1 MLLNYDFLEFE
12 NGKTENRTRD
22 YSLTKDIDKELE
34 AKRLAKSTRPK
45 VKIKE
50 GLSLRATL
58 DAFGEELSRLKRE
71 QNKETIKGS
80 TIEAT
85 SLNSIVNKI
94 KSGLPFGTISAFRP
108 FKDAFIKDFTEKE
121 RELLIEAYKS
131 GYKASQLDK
140 VAKNWND
147 DPNPID
153 ASYLAD
159 AFLREYRTIA
169 LKLSTALGK
178 SFVSKF
184 LNPKSEATMKDFMSS
199 KEFVGR
205 YRYTQKDNMERTQQL
220 KKLLDS
226 KRDFIGYIQ
235 VIGYWKDN
243 LEDAL
248 IPDNKFLNPKSEAT
262 MKDFMSS
269 KEFVGRYRYTQKDN
283 MERTQQLKKLLD
295 SKRDFIG
302 YIQVIGYWKDNLEDA
317 LLPDK
322 ETSFFVFANEPSS
335 TFDLASYLLL
345 LARLFNQA
353 AICYCDNAKTDKVE
367 LVSALPNDFG
377 DVWAKFTDITF
388 TAPLTQ
394 SITRLHNKVYTFFER
409 NPEKDNYGIAFK
421 DIVKTQIK
429 ATYMPYN
436 IEGFNIPCKAYIERH
451 IKTTIYSSLGVER
464 NYPGRTFDMDKIQ
477 QYEQQAIKRL
487 DLQRCS
493 KSKSFKASYNHNI
506 KVNNLVKALRQG
518 KKVSKT
524 LIAKVLANT
533 IDTDAGYCF
542 ISPTDLATQLNNI
555 SPRLSKSIVTA
566 IEQAE
571 GVRLTYALIDKI
583 TYNSLHNI
591 LSFIFDIDNP
601 LNDQDLEEFVIEV
614 PREALKNVKLPQ
626 IKNVLTTQI
635 FEGAYH
641 FKS

>member
-1 MLLNYDFLEFE
+1 MLLNYDFLEFVDE
-12 NGKTENRTRD
+12 PQRNT
-22 YSLTKDIDKELE
+22 SLTASIDK
-34 AKRLAKSTRPK
+34 ALADRKLARQNKPR
-45 VKIKE
+45 VRIKDN
-50 GLSLRATL
+50 LSLRATL

-71 QNKETIKGS
+71 QNTETIKGS
-80 TIEAT
+80 TIESAN
-85 SLNSIVNKI
+85 LNSIVNKI

-131 GYKASQLDK
+131 GYKVSQLDK

-184 LNPKSEATMKDFMSS
+184 LNPKSETTMKDLMSS
-199 KEFVGR
+199 KEFVKK

-220 KKLLDS
+220 KRLLDS

-248 IPDNKFLNPKSEAT
+248 IPD
-262 MKDFMSS
+262 
-269 KEFVGRYRYTQKDN
+269 
-283 MERTQQLKKLLD
+283 
-295 SKRDFIG
+295 
-302 YIQVIGYWKDNLEDA
+302 
-317 LLPDK
+317 K
-322 ETSFFVFANEPSS
+322 ETSFFVFVNEPSS
-335 TFDLASYLLL
+335 TFYLRNHLL
-345 LARLFNQA
+345 IWARQFNQA

-388 TAPLTQ
+388 TIPLTQ
-394 SITRLHNKVYTFFER
+394 SITRLHNKVYTFFEKK
-409 NPEKDNYGIAFK
+409 NMENYGVSFEELSTTKLKAMGMPK
-421 DIVKTQIK
+421 D
-429 ATYMPYN
+429 
-436 IEGFNIPCKAYIERH
+436 IEGFNISCKAYIERH
-451 IKTTIYSSLGVER
+451 IKTSIYSSLGVGR
-464 NYPGRTFDMDKIQ
+464 NYPGRTFDMDKVQ
-477 QYEQQAIKRL
+477 QYELQAIKRL

-493 KSKSFKASYNHNI
+493 KSKSFKASYNHNV
-506 KVNNLVKALRQG
+506 KVNNLVNAMLKG
-518 KKVSKT
+518 KKASRT

-533 IDTDAGYCF
+533 TDTDAGYCF
-542 ISPTDLATQLNNI
+542 ISPTDLATQLGNI

-566 IEQAE
+566 IEQAQ
-571 GVRLTYALIDKI
+571 GIRLNYALIDKV

-591 LSFIFDIDNP
+591 LSFVFDIDNP
-601 LNDQDLEEFVIEV
+601 LSDQVLNQLVVEV

-626 IKNVLTTQI
+626 IKNVLTAQI
-635 FEGAYH
+635 FDGAYH

>member
-1 MLLNYDFLEFE
+1 MLLNYDFLELVDE
-12 NGKTENRTRD
+12 PQRNNSL
-22 YSLTKDIDKELE
+22 SLTASIDK
-34 AKRLAKSTRPK
+34 ALADRKLARQNKPR
-45 VKIKE
+45 VKIKDN
-50 GLSLRATL
+50 LSLSETL
-58 DAFGEELSRLKRE
+58 DAYGREVSRLKRE
-71 QNKETIKGS
+71 QNTETIKGS
-80 TIEAT
+80 TIESAN
-85 SLNSIVNKI
+85 LNSIVNKI

-121 RELLIEAYKS
+121 REKLVEAYKS

-169 LKLSTALGK
+169 LKMSTALGK
-178 SFVSKF
+178 SFVNKF
-184 LNPKSEATMKDFMSS
+184 LNPKSETTMKDFMSS
-199 KEFVGR
+199 DKFVKK
-205 YRYTQKDNMERTQQL
+205 YRYTQKDNMKRTRQL
-220 KKLLDS
+220 KSLLDS
-226 KRDFIGYIQ
+226 KRHFLGYIQ
-235 VIGYWKDN
+235 VIGYWKEN
-243 LEDAL
+243 LEND
-248 IPDNKFLNPKSEAT
+248 
-262 MKDFMSS
+262 
-269 KEFVGRYRYTQKDN
+269 
-283 MERTQQLKKLLD
+283 
-295 SKRDFIG
+295 
-302 YIQVIGYWKDNLEDA
+302 

-377 DVWAKFTDITF
+377 DVWEKFTDITF
-388 TAPLTQ
+388 TIPLTQ
-394 SITRLHNKVYTFFER
+394 SLTRLHNKVYTFFEKK
-409 NPEKDNYGIAFK
+409 NMENYGVSFEELSTTKLKAMVMPK
-421 DIVKTQIK
+421 D
-429 ATYMPYN
+429 
-436 IEGFNIPCKAYIERH
+436 IEGFNIPCKAYIEHH
-451 IKTTIYSSLGVER
+451 IKTSIYGSLGAER
-464 NYPGRTFDMDKIQ
+464 NYPGRTFDMDKVQ
-477 QYEQQAIKRL
+477 QYELQAIKRL
-487 DLQRCS
+487 DLQRCA

-506 KVNNLVKALRQG
+506 KVNNLANAMLKG
-518 KKVSKT
+518 KKVSRT

-571 GVRLTYALIDKI
+571 GVRLTYALIDKV

-601 LNDQDLEEFVIEV
+601 LNDQAFEELVVEV

-626 IKNVLTTQI
+626 IKNVLTAQI
-635 FEGAYH
+635 FDGAYH

>member
-1 MLLNYDFLEFE
+1 MLLNYDFLEFVDE
-12 NGKTENRTRD
+12 PHKST
-22 YSLTKDIDKELE
+22 SLTSMIDKAMVDKKLE
-34 AKRLAKSTRPK
+34 RQDAPRVR
-45 VKIKE
+45 IKG
-50 GLSLRATL
+50 GLSLRETL
-58 DAFGEELSRLKRE
+58 DAFGDELSRLKNS
-71 QNKETIKGS
+71 QNTETIKAS
-80 TIEAT
+80 TIKSA

-147 DPNPID
+147 DLNPID

-184 LNPKSEATMKDFMSS
+184 LNPKSETTMKDLMSS
-199 KEFVGR
+199 KEFVER

-220 KKLLDS
+220 KSLLDS
-226 KRDFIGYIQ
+226 KRHFLGYIQ
-235 VIGYWKDN
+235 VIGYWKESLKD
-243 LEDAL
+243 DL
-248 IPDNKFLNPKSEAT
+248 I
-262 MKDFMSS
+262 
-269 KEFVGRYRYTQKDN
+269 
-283 MERTQQLKKLLD
+283 
-295 SKRDFIG
+295 
-302 YIQVIGYWKDNLEDA
+302 
-317 LLPDK
+317 PDK

-353 AICYCDNAKTDKVE
+353 AICYCQNSVYNNKDRYYVE

-388 TAPLTQ
+388 TIPLTQ
-394 SITRLHNKVYTFFER
+394 SLTRLHNKVYTFFEKK
-409 NPEKDNYGIAFK
+409 NMENYGVSFEKLSTTKLKAMGMPK
-421 DIVKTQIK
+421 D
-429 ATYMPYN
+429 
-436 IEGFNIPCKAYIERH
+436 IEGFNIPCKAYIEHH
-451 IKTTIYSSLGVER
+451 IKTSIYSSLGAER

-477 QYEQQAIKRL
+477 QYELQAIKRL

-506 KVNNLVKALRQG
+506 KVNNLVKAMRQG
-518 KKVSKT
+518 KKVSRT
-524 LIAKVLANT
+524 LIAKALANT
-533 IDTDAGYCF
+533 TDTDAGYCF
-542 ISPTDLATQLNNI
+542 ISPTDLATQLGNI
-555 SPRLSKSIVTA
+555 SPRVSKSIVTA

-571 GVRLTYALIDKI
+571 GVRLTYALIDKVI
-583 TYNSLHNI
+583 YNSLHNT

-601 LNDQDLEEFVIEV
+601 LNDQAFEELVIEV

-626 IKNVLTTQI
+626 IKNVLTAQI
-635 FEGAYH
+635 FEGTYH
-641 FKS
+641 FRGNDFKFKS

>member
-22 YSLTKDIDKELE
+22 YSLTKAIDKELE
-34 AKRLAKSTRPK
+34 AKRLAKSTRPRVK
-45 VKIKE
+45 VKE

-58 DAFGEELSRLKRE
+58 DAFGDELSRLKNS
-71 QNKETIKGS
+71 QNTETIKGS
-80 TIEAT
+80 TIESAN
-85 SLNSIVNKI
+85 LNSIVNKI

-108 FKDAFIKDFTEKE
+108 FKDAFVKDFTEKE

-147 DPNPID
+147 DPNHIG

-199 KEFVGR
+199 KEFVEK
-205 YRYTQKDNMERTQQL
+205 YRYTQKDNMARTQQL

-235 VIGYWKDN
+235 VIGYWKDDLN
-243 LEDAL
+243 DDL
-248 IPDNKFLNPKSEAT
+248 I
-262 MKDFMSS
+262 
-269 KEFVGRYRYTQKDN
+269 
-283 MERTQQLKKLLD
+283 
-295 SKRDFIG
+295 
-302 YIQVIGYWKDNLEDA
+302 
-317 LLPDK
+317 PDK
-322 ETSFFVFANEPSS
+322 ETSFFVFVNEPSS
-335 TFDLASYLLL
+335 TFYLRNHLLL
-345 LARLFNQA
+345 WARQFNQA
-353 AICYCDNAKTDKVE
+353 AICYCQNSVYNNKDRYYVE
-367 LVSALPNDFG
+367 LVNATPKRFG
-377 DVWAKFTDITF
+377 KVEAKFTDITF
-388 TAPLTQ
+388 SVPKELPH
-394 SITRLHNKVYTFFER
+394 SLTRLKNKVYTFFER
-409 NPEKDNYGIAFK
+409 NPEKDNYGISFE

-429 ATYMPYN
+429 ATYMPYTIGN
-436 IEGFNIPCKAYIERH
+436 LTDTFENEIKGFIKRTQSRLRAYGYPKTFNVDEIENW
-451 IKTTIYSSLGVER
+451 
-464 NYPGRTFDMDKIQ
+464 
-477 QYEQQAIKRL
+477 EQQAIKTRE
-487 DLQRCS
+487 QRKCAM
-493 KSKSFKASYNHNI
+493 SKSFRQSYNHNI
-506 KVNNLVKALRQG
+506 KVNNLVNAMLQG

-533 IDTDAGYCF
+533 TDTDAGYCF

-555 SPRLSKSIVTA
+555 SPRVSKSIVTA

-571 GVRLTYALIDKI
+571 GVRLNYALIDKV
-583 TYNSLHNI
+583 TYNSLHNT

-601 LNDQDLEEFVIEV
+601 LSDQSFNQLVIEV

-626 IKNVLTTQI
+626 IKNVLTAQI
-635 FEGAYH
+635 FESAYQ

>member
-1 MLLNYDFLEFE
+1 MLLNYDFLEFVDE
-12 NGKTENRTRD
+12 PQRNTSL
-22 YSLTKDIDKELE
+22 SLTASIDK
-34 AKRLAKSTRPK
+34 ALADKKLARQNKPR

-58 DAFGEELSRLKRE
+58 DAFGEELSRLKNS
-71 QNKETIKGS
+71 QNTETIKGS
-80 TIEAT
+80 TIE
-85 SLNSIVNKI
+85 SSNLISIVNKI

-108 FKDAFIKDFTEKE
+108 FKDAFVKDFTEKE

-184 LNPKSEATMKDFMSS
+184 LNPESEATMKDFMSS
-199 KEFVGR
+199 KEFVAT
-205 YRYTQKDNMERTQQL
+205 YRYTYKDNMERTRQL
-220 KKLLDS
+220 KSLLDS

-248 IPDNKFLNPKSEAT
+248 IPD
-262 MKDFMSS
+262 
-269 KEFVGRYRYTQKDN
+269 
-283 MERTQQLKKLLD
+283 
-295 SKRDFIG
+295 
-302 YIQVIGYWKDNLEDA
+302 
-317 LLPDK
+317 K
-322 ETSFFVFANEPSS
+322 ETSFFVFVNEPSS
-335 TFDLASYLLL
+335 TFYLRNHLLL
-345 LARLFNQA
+345 WARQFNQA
-353 AICYCDNAKTDKVE
+353 AICYGGQLMANKNKTYRID
-367 LVSALPNDFG
+367 LISSSPNSFG
-377 DVWAKFTDITF
+377 KVWAKFTDITF
-388 TAPLTQ
+388 SVPSKLPN
-394 SITRLHNKVYTFFER
+394 SLTRLKNKVYTFFEK

-421 DIVKTQIK
+421 DIVNTQIK
-429 ATYMPYN
+429 ATYMPHTIGNLTDTFENEIKGFIKRTQSRVRAYGYPKSFN
-436 IEGFNIPCKAYIERH
+436 VDEIENW
-451 IKTTIYSSLGVER
+451 
-464 NYPGRTFDMDKIQ
+464 
-477 QYEQQAIKRL
+477 EQQAIKTRE
-487 DLQRCS
+487 QRKCAM
-493 KSKSFKASYNHNI
+493 SKSFKASYNHNI
-506 KVNNLVKALRQG
+506 KVNNLVKAMRQG

-542 ISPTDLATQLNNI
+542 ISDLATQLNNI
-555 SPRLSKSIVTA
+555 SPRLSKSIVLA

-571 GVRLTYALIDKI
+571 GVRLNYALIDKV

-601 LNDQDLEEFVIEV
+601 LNDQVFEELVIEV

-626 IKNVLTTQI
+626 IKNVLTSQI
-635 FEGAYH
+635 FDGTYQ